1 MNTQTT
7 FSKKFQFMLNNN
19 KYILSLKAIIK
30 DNKKILETKLTLI
43 LINSITHYYSEK
55 TLEEIYN
62 DYIFLTEFPSIESIC
77 EYFTKLIV
85 NNSLRIN
92 NINNIIYKVIFNDAS
107 KNRNIKILL
116 ERKINVNEKEIEE
129 IKIGMKAMC
138 KNIQKM
144 EDQLNNQNL
153 KYKELEEKYQLLLQ
167 KFSEME
173 KRTDNSSI
181 NNNSENKSSNGNFVG
196 DLKVLRSRTGS
207 MGSIEFSQD
216 QYKNSNN
223 NNNIYDNKND
233 IDSQQIDDFDKSYSI
248 YQSYKAS
255 NNNNVNNNNNNSSSK
270 NISINESR
278 RFQSQYSSINKEIN
292 SDVIK
297 FLENNNEI
305 QFKKNPTFIQQKYII
320 NNNSKKEKDEIE
332 NFIAINNKNTTPI
345 IAWITKN
352 DNKTIYI
359 MNINEKKK
367 INKKEKAHEAKIYS
381 IQYYS
386 NDNIKTKNDYI
397 ISLSLNDTKTLKIWN
412 IEIEDDINLKLVNII
427 EKKIVCFCLFSNK
440 NYSIDNQFLIS
451 YIKDKNKKIIS
462 CWKLDND
469 FNIKQEEDWH
479 KEITSSSDV
488 NYLDIFYYKKD
499 KEVYLINCNNNNV
512 VVIRQPFCDN
522 DYNENQIKTFK
533 KSIIHLNAFLIERD
547 KNLELFEANSEG
559 ATIWDYNNNNSPK
572 KEFKIGTTFDICLWD
587 QQYFWASTSSGF
599 QLIDINDEEETNYC
613 IDTNNNKKKRIGS
626 KIRKIITAVEFESIV
641 GIDSERQLCLWY

>member
-138 KNIQKM
+138 KNIQQM

-332 NFIAINNKNTTPI
+332 NFIAINNKNNTPI

-367 INKKEKAHEAKIYS
+367 INKKEKAHDAKIYS
-381 IQYYS
+381 IQYYN

-397 ISLSLNDTKTLKIWN
+397 ISLSLHDIKTLKIWN

-427 EKKIVCFCLFSNK
+427 EKKIMCFCLFSNK

-479 KEITSSSDV
+479 KEITSSSEV
-488 NYLDIFYYKKD
+488 NYLGIFYYKKD
-499 KEVYLINCNNNNV
+499 NEVYLINCNNNNV
-512 VVIRQPFCDN
+512 VVIRQPFSDN
-522 DYNENQIKTFK
+522 DYNENQIKSFK

-587 QQYFWASTSSGF
+587 QKYFWASTSSGF
-599 QLIDINDEEETNYC
+599 QLIDINDEEEINIC
-613 IDTNNNKKKRIGS
+613 IDANNNKKKRIGS
-626 KIRKIITAVEFESIV
+626 KIRKIITAFEYESIV